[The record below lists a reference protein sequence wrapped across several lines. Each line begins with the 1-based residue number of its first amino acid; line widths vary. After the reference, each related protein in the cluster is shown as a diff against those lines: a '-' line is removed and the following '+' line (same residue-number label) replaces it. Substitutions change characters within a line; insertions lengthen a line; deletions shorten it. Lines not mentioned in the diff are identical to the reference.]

1 MNEED
6 YETLRQQLQVEMTQ
20 KQTLQLQYNELKRTL
35 DDVEKSGEDE
45 KLFEMV
51 GSILVSKN
59 KKEISSNFKEKMEIL
74 EFRLKTVSKSVD
86 ETTKRLQEAQK
97 SLEKKHI

>member
-35 DDVEKSGEDE
+35 EDVEKAGEDE

-59 KKEISSNFKEKMEIL
+59 KKDISSNFKEKMEIL
-74 EFRLKTVSKSVD
+74 EFRLKTVSKSVE
-86 ETTKRLQEAQK
+86 ETTKKLQEAQK
-97 SLEKKHI
+97 ALEKKH

>member
-6 YETLRQQLQVEMTQ
+6 YETLRQQLQAEMTQ

-35 DDVEKSGEDE
+35 EDVEKSGEDE

-51 GSILVSKN
+51 GSILISKN

-86 ETTKRLQEAQK
+86 ETTKKLQEVQK
-97 SLEKKHI
+97 SLEKK